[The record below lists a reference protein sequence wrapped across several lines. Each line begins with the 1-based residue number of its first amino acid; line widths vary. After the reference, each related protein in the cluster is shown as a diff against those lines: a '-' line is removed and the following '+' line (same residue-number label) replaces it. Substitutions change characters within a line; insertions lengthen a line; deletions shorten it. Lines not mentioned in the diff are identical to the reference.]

1 MKGRRSRGRGRGR
14 GTKRAQEPRE
24 ERETTVEREQGPRV
38 EAGDQMAT
46 AIQQMTNILARLVDQ
61 QGQIPVNQPQ
71 NPEIGEDRALEKFQK
86 FVPPKFLGEPD
97 PDIAEQWLEAM
108 INIFAALNYIE
119 QRQVNFAVF

>member
-24 ERETTVEREQGPRV
+24 ERETTAEQEQGPRV

-61 QGQIPVNQPQ
+61 KVKY
-71 NPEIGEDRALEKFQK
+71 L
-86 FVPPKFLGEPD
+86 
-97 PDIAEQWLEAM
+97 
-108 INIFAALNYIE
+108 
-119 QRQVNFAVF
+119 